1 MMASQAWRS
10 VSQDGVVLSSE
21 HGQLC
26 QPFPDRFHLGL
37 LRNVSRAVKILCHC
51 SDNCHF
57 DKQGVR
63 LIIKHLIYHESW
75 WAVYQGRL
83 ADGSDPGRSLL
94 S

>member
-57 DKQGVR
+57 D
-63 LIIKHLIYHESW
+63 ESW